1 MKKMFKS
8 VVASALC
15 ILPLFVGAQSS
26 DSLEELDLS
35 ANHCLNLHHP
45 RGLKLSDFSGDYR
58 SYSNSLGGIAVTSQN
73 PVSGASIGS
82 VGQLSISKT
91 GAGIINFTSVASY
104 VGPLGTNT
112 VLSLSDLN
120 FQIAITD
127 ADHGIGTIVIENYP
141 TVGSNLN
148 GTFVATK
155 KRGVVESFIINVTGY
170 SGTTPTLISSATLIF
185 VERQ

>member
-8 VVASALC
+8 VAASVLC

-26 DSLEELDLS
+26 DSFEDLELS
-35 ANHCLNLHHP
+35 ANHCLNVHHP
-45 RGLKLSDFSGDYR
+45 RGLKLSDFDGDYR
-58 SYSNSLGGIAVTSQN
+58 SYSNSLGGIEVTSQN
-73 PVSGASIGS
+73 AVSGASIGS

-91 GAGIINFTSVASY
+91 GAGIIHFTSVSSY
-104 VGPLGTNT
+104 VGPLGTITN
-112 VLSLSDLN
+112 LSLSNLN
-120 FQIAITD
+120 FQITITD

-155 KRGVVESFIINVTGY
+155 KRGAVESFIINVTGY
-170 SGTTPTLISSATLIF
+170 SGTSPAQISSATLIF